1 MLEIPVRRN
10 LCLVLA
16 LGLLASL
23 ALAACGGS
31 SKSSH
36 SSDTAAKQ
44 PTTRT
49 ASKTATAPVASR
61 PLVTVDAYEHEIGLR
76 HYRISIYDL
85 RREGPY
91 VVLDFGLVC
100 ADTSNGGCGT
110 HFDFSLPSGG
120 PEGDA
125 GLNEPSAITLVD
137 PITDKEYEVVYD
149 SQSHPQASELPFQ
162 SILDN
167 SLHLAWVKFPA
178 PPATTRA
185 LDVVFPNGGPQIPNV
200 PLSDAPATLPT
211 RLGPDGTAQTRGND
225 GAQPVDSTSTAGMTL
240 PVTNLIASA
249 GNPTDSDAES
259 PHRATITLRTDV
271 LFRFAKSDLTARA
284 KAILNQVGAKIKGRA
299 TGPVQVTG
307 YTDSIGTDQVNIPL
321 SQARAASVVAA
332 LKPALPGTTF
342 HATGLGSSD
351 PVAPNTNP
359 DGSDNP
365 AGRALN
371 RRVTISFPVNAPT
384 PAAPPVSAPAAPP
397 APASTARTVDY
408 EVPGSNNRWQVT
420 INGLHR
426 EGNLAVLELSITCT
440 LPANQQCNAATD
452 FIGTDQAPPVTNAQ
466 NWLAQGHA
474 SYWTLGGFYLTDP
487 TGTDYIPVYQ
497 GASDPLTSPLT
508 NNMAAGEAYPAW
520 IYLSAPPPS
529 TTAVTVS
536 LPGGSPKIGD
546 VPITPAPSLAGG

>member
-1 MLEIPVRRN
+1 MRN
-10 LCLVLA
+10 RSLA
-16 LGLLASL
+16 VGLATLASL
-23 ALAACGGS
+23 ALAGCGGS

-36 SSDTAAKQ
+36 SSSHAVKQRAKH
-44 PTTRT
+44 
-49 ASKTATAPVASR
+49 TATR
-61 PLVTVDAYEHEIGLR
+61 PLMTLDAVQQGAHLM
-76 HYRISIYDL
+76 HYRLTIYDL

-91 VVLDFGLVC
+91 VVLDFGIACQVPG
-100 ADTSNGGCGT
+100 GGCDSR
-110 HFDFSLPSGG
+110 FDFSLPLGS
-120 PEGDA
+120 PEGTA
-125 GLNEPSAITLVD
+125 GVNEPSAVTLVD
-137 PITDKEYEVVYD
+137 PVTDKQYAVVYD
-149 SQSHPQASELPFQ
+149 SHANPQASKLPFQ

-178 PPATTRA
+178 PPPSTRT
-185 LDVVFPNGGPQIPNV
+185 LDVVFPSDGPQIPNV
-200 PLSDAPATLPT
+200 PLSDAPAPLPT
-211 RLGPDGTAQTRGND
+211 QLGPGGTRATPGT
-225 GAQPVDSTSTAGMTL
+225 GAQPADSTSTAGMTL
-240 PVTNLIASA
+240 PVTNLSTTA
-249 GNPTDSDAES
+249 GNATGSDTES
-259 PHRATITLRTDV
+259 SSKATITLRTDV
-271 LFRFAKSDLTARA
+271 LFRFAKSNLTSRA
-284 KAILNQVGAKIKGRA
+284 LAILAPLVTTIKRRA
-299 TGPVQVTG
+299 AGPVQVTG